1 MATTKDKYEQ
11 TIASQVGMILAVFWV
26 FFSSLIGTVY
36 TLYLIIQSVKF
47 LLA

>member
-26 FFSSLIGTVY
+26 FLSSFIGTIY
-36 TLYLIIQSVKF
+36 TLYLIIQSVKL